1 MQRENKT
8 TEELNNEIKAV
19 SDIEDYLKENKG
31 SMLSCSLAEHLNTLL
46 KKKGINRGGDTW
58 IYGGSYICL

>member
-46 KKKGINRGGDTW
+46 KKKDINRGG
-58 IYGGSYICL
+58 